1 MFILKTLCLFAKL
14 FLFLLLYKGLYCIW
28 SVTNTH
34 PQSILLN
41 TVFVCTRKVRGLTR
55 GACRGKYIV
64 DYFLET
70 ILETSAKHFIT
81 KTVLKTQV
89 PFNEYKLSWPSSVFI
104 YYESYCN
111 FLNETL
117 DVTT

>member
-1 MFILKTLCLFAKL
+1 MFNCASVIHETDIVLQ
-14 FLFLLLYKGLYCIW
+14 LLESVKCSLDKGLYCTW
-28 SVTNTH
+28 SATNTH

-70 ILETSAKHFIT
+70 ITETSAKHFIT
-81 KTVLKTQV
+81 KTVQKTQV
-89 PFNEYKLSWPSSVFI
+89 PFNNYKLSQSSVFI
-104 YYESYCN
+104 YHN
-111 FLNETL
+111 MIT
-117 DVTT
+117 VTF